1 MFYILNKKKKYSA
14 YVSKHNSNC
23 EKQKIILVIPSGEL
37 WHYLA
42 AKNNQHY

>member
-1 MFYILNKKKKYSA
+1 MFQN
-14 YVSKHNSNC
+14 NSNC
-23 EKQKIILVIPSGEL
+23 EKQKIILVISNGEL

>member
-1 MFYILNKKKKYSA
+1 MFQNITQIVK
-14 YVSKHNSNC
+14 SK
-23 EKQKIILVIPSGEL
+23 KIILVIPSGEL